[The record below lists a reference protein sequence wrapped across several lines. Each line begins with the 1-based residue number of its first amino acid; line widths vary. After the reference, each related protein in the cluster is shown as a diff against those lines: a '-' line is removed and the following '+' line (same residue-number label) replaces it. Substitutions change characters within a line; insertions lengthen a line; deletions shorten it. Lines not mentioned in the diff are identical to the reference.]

1 MSQFYINP
9 YNFIPYGGN
18 VDRKQRNE
26 ETASEPLLTG
36 EIKCSLT
43 VKTPLAIPDAE
54 ERFMSKECKDHYIYP
69 FMTAGG
75 VPIIPGSELRGMV
88 RNVFETITNS
98 CFSII
103 NCNTLSKRDGD
114 PLPEAGL
121 LQWAAA
127 SGEWKLYEADRRS
140 YFTPSTLKAA
150 KARLD
155 SQGKEYVERKWTLF
169 PSTAK
174 SWKLMKDAVNNAIE
188 KSSTYSDF
196 NNYLEKNGIYI
207 LDPDDED
214 YVDGLSDDPVI
225 VCWKKD
231 FDKYCNILDN
241 GTEEQIN
248 KSKINF
254 YSKRINIEK
263 KWGRQYSYSK
273 VVSHLG
279 KPLGREYH
287 ESFFSVSLFLRKSDN
302 CMILSEEKISR
313 LIDILDLYKLYN
325 EAGAG
330 QFNAVKPKKD
340 GEMVPVFYQGK
351 TPPEVMLA
359 PAQITRRVYDKTVD
373 VLLGRTDEDP
383 GHSPCTDT
391 KNLCPA
397 CRLFGTVSQSGGGAV
412 SSKLRFSDA
421 RGSNV
426 TLYPAKI
433 DNEEAVPTLKELSSP
448 KLTSIEF
455 YSLLRNMTGYRDQQR
470 WDYDSDGVYLR
481 GRKIYLHNPKAAVT
495 SEEEIKHAVFCT
507 SGRTKRNASMQLATG
522 GTFTFSVYFNG
533 ITESELKTLVWALTL
548 GDAEGTSTLH
558 HKLGHGRPLGLGSVK
573 LQVSEIFKRTTDGVS
588 YATSSETVKEGY
600 FDGFNLLL
608 ESDTLTALQT
618 AFDFDY
624 MANLSGNQHVAYP
637 IGRKGSNAG
646 TSENTMQW
654 FSQNHAAVGRNG
666 KYRYVLHPIV
676 KNGRKASI
684 SDLLLPYLSDE
695 TAGGNAS
702 GEQRGNGGQQPAG
715 GQRNNGSQQRGG
727 GNHGGNHGNSNRN
740 TPVTLHPG
748 EESDAVITF
757 IKESRNGQIFINFD
771 ANGTPG
777 SLHESKFSAEIR
789 ANPEGSIGKIIR
801 VIYLGKD
808 DKGYNKFD
816 IQRK

>member
-18 VDRKQRNE
+18 VERKPRNE

-54 ERFMSKECKDHYIYP
+54 ERFMSKEKEDHYIYP

-88 RNVFETITNS
+88 RNVYETITNS

-103 NCNTLSKRDGD
+103 NCNTLSKRDSN

-121 LQWAAA
+121 LQWDAAGGA
-127 SGEWKLYEADRRS
+127 WKLYAADRRS

-169 PSTAK
+169 GTTKK
-174 SWKLMKDAVNNAIE
+174 SWEKMKNLINDAIE
-188 KSSTYSDF
+188 ASFTVDEFYA
-196 NNYLEKNGIYI
+196 YLERNGIYI

-214 YVDGLSDDPVI
+214 YVDGISDDPVI

-231 FDKYCNILDN
+231 FDNYCNVLDN

-248 KSKINF
+248 KSKITF

-273 VVSHLG
+273 LVSHLG
-279 KPLGREYH
+279 KQLGREYH
-287 ESFFSVSLFLRKSDN
+287 ESFFSVSLFLRKPDN
-302 CMILSEEKISR
+302 CMILSEEQVSR

-359 PAQITRRVYDKTVD
+359 PAQITRRVYEKTVD
-373 VLLGRTDEDP
+373 ILLGRTDEDP

-421 RGSNV
+421 TGSHV
-426 TLYPAKI
+426 TLFPEKMDDEKRI
-433 DNEEAVPTLKELSSP
+433 PTLKELSSP

-455 YSLLRNMTGYRDQQR
+455 YSLLRNMSGYRNQQR

-495 SEEEIKHAVFCT
+495 SEEEIRHAAFCT
-507 SGRTKRNASMQLATG
+507 SGRTKRNSSMQLATD

-533 ITESELKTLVWALTL
+533 ITENELKTLVWALTL
-548 GDAEGTSTLH
+548 GDAQGDSSLH

-573 LQVSEIFKRTTDGVS
+573 LKVSEIVRRTTDGNS
-588 YATSSETVKEGY
+588 YCTKPETVGADY
-600 FDGFNLLL
+600 FNGFTLPIDGT
-608 ESDTLTALQT
+608 DTLTALRA
-618 AFDFDY
+618 AFDFNY
-624 MANLSGNQHVAYP
+624 AGNHDVAYP
-637 IGRKGSNAG
+637 IGTAG
-646 TSENTMQW
+646 GKPENDNNSMQW
-654 FSQNHAAVGRNG
+654 FSLNHGKVGRNG
-666 KYRYVLHPIV
+666 NYKYVLHPIV
-676 KNGRKASI
+676 VGGKAVAA
-684 SDLLLPYLSDE
+684 DKLQLPHLYKDGEPTGNQPYTRTGGSHSNQGNSRGNSFQPLKVGDE
-695 TAGGNAS
+695 VDAVVTGSHSSKSGKLYIDFNAS
-702 GEQRGNGGQQPAG
+702 GNKGNLPAYLLPKDIAKGTTIKVRYKGKNGNG
-715 GQRNNGSQQRGG
+715 
-727 GNHGGNHGNSNRN
+727 
-740 TPVTLHPG
+740 
-748 EESDAVITF
+748 
-757 IKESRNGQIFINFD
+757 FD
-771 ANGTPG
+771 TYE
-777 SLHESKFSAEIR
+777 LVK
-789 ANPEGSIGKIIR
+789 
-801 VIYLGKD
+801 
-808 DKGYNKFD
+808 
-816 IQRK
+816 